1 MPADSNIMT
10 LKALSAVARLKE
22 DADINYLID
31 FLRGSKSEK
40 ILEEHRHLKTYGA
53 GADTGKQEWLNCV
66 RDLISHGYLKQA
78 GEMQAL
84 KLTDKSRTLLK
95 SEVKMPAQPSVVS
108 SVRKARKSIAEI
120 GYEPDL
126 HDELIKLRKYLA
138 RKEDVPAYLIVL
150 DETIDE
156 LATYLPLTKEEIKK
170 IKGFSDAN
178 TFKYASDFLK
188 LVREYCAI
196 NQLAS
201 RIGLK

>member
-1 MPADSNIMT
+1 MT